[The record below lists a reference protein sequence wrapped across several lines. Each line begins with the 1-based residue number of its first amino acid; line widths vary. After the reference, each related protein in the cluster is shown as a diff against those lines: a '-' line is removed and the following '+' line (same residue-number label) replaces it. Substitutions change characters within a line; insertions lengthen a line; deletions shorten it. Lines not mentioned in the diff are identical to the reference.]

1 MLERNGGWGWGN
13 HFICR
18 GTRIRMTM
26 GFSETIKLQE
36 IKIFKVLKNDDDD
49 NNNKNK
55 TPA

>member
-18 GTRIRMTM
+18 GTRIRITV